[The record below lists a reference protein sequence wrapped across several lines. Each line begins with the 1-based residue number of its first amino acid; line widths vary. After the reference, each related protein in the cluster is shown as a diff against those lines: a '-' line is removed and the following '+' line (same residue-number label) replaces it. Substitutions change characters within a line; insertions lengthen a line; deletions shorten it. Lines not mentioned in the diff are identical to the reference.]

1 MMFRYS
7 LEQPGIDEKI
17 HAAVDLVLG
26 AYRTADMMAP
36 GKTQVGCVE
45 MGARILEAFE
55 VGK

>member
-1 MMFRYS
+1 MFRYS